1 MNERADGVEE
11 RMSTADHGRIQR
23 HRAWGLS
30 PSTLA
35 PGCFASVMATG
46 IVSIGAQL
54 KGLHLL
60 SDVLFW
66 LAVALYLF
74 FIALT
79 LIRVVR
85 CRDDVRADLH
95 DPRRAFGFFTAVAGT
110 NVLAT
115 ALIGRGMVGPALV
128 LFAIG
133 ALLWLA
139 LGYGIPFT
147 AVLGSSVHPV
157 SKAVNGTW
165 LVWVVAAQSVAVVA
179 SSLALEAASTA
190 SASAGSIVF
199 LTLAAVLMWAVG
211 VALYAVCAIAI
222 GVRVLRHRFG
232 PDDLDAPYWVTMG
245 ALAITIVAGSRILE
259 LENSPVIDATRI
271 VVGGSSTLLWA
282 IATWLTPALVA
293 ASVWRHFVHRIPMGY
308 SAGLWSMVF
317 PVGMYAVASIL
328 LGRSDGL
335 PTIEWIGLH
344 WFWVG
349 LVVWAIVFV
358 AMASSFARTVRRS

>member
-1 MNERADGVEE
+1 
-11 RMSTADHGRIQR
+11 MSTADHGRIQR

-222 GVRVLRHRFG
+222 GVRVLRHRF
-232 PDDLDAPYWVTMG
+232 DLDAPYWVTMG

-282 IATWLTPALVA
+282 IATWLTPALIA
-293 ASVWRHFVHRIPMGY
+293 AGVWRHFVHRIPMGY

-349 LVVWAIVFV
+349 LVVWTIVFV